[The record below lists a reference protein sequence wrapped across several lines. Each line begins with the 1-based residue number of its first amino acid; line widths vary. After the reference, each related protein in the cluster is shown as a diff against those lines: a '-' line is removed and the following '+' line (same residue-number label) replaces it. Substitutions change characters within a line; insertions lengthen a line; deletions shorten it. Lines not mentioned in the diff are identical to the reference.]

1 MNSLIFMFSQATQ
14 LVQIGT
20 CVHVHVHV
28 QIHVYS
34 CKTVHVYV
42 YYALLTENVT
52 TNSSLLLMIISKLPI
67 ITNDLCF
74 IFQLRSE
81 HEKLVQSLKE
91 KSGELEHECESLKL
105 KMETQ
110 NSDHERQLQEVNSSK
125 FSIGGVPHIAGAI
138 LELSLR
144 VGIIPLNI
152 AL

>member
-1 MNSLIFMFSQATQ
+1 M
-14 LVQIGT
+14 
-20 CVHVHVHV
+20 
-28 QIHVYS
+28 
-34 CKTVHVYV
+34 YV

-67 ITNDLCF
+67 ITNDSCF